1 MVKHTSFVCFYSV
14 FFFAST
20 FVLIQSKIGDSK
32 NLIHKTNAI
41 SWMCEWGVCFKQNIT
56 DLCLVPN
63 IVLSV
68 MMDCIH
74 SVRVQKWK
82 LSCYFAKDK
91 CMMNGGKFRSNG
103 AHKGRLCAGEQ
114 FF

>member
-68 MMDCIH
+68 MMIVFTVFVFKNGNCHVIL
-74 SVRVQKWK
+74 QKI
-82 LSCYFAKDK
+82 
-91 CMMNGGKFRSNG
+91 NV
-103 AHKGRLCAGEQ
+103 
-114 FF
+114 